1 MRNSLKTGVSF
12 GLTSSI
18 ITTLGL
24 MVGLN
29 SATHSRS
36 VVIGGIITIAL
47 ADAFSDALGIHVSE
61 EFDNTNSVH
70 QVWAATIA
78 TFFTKLF
85 FSLTFL
91 VPAIFLH
98 LSHAII
104 VSLIWGLSVLVVLS
118 YCIAKTQGN
127 NPWKVI
133 LEHVFIAMI
142 VIAVTHFLAA
152 WISDIFK

>member
-12 GLTSSI
+12 GLTSGV

-29 SATHSRS
+29 SGTHSRS

-47 ADAFSDALGIHVSE
+47 ADAFSDALGIHVAE

-70 QVWAATIA
+70 QVWVATIA

-91 VPAIFLH
+91 VPAIFLQ

-104 VSLIWGLSVLVVLS
+104 VSIIWGLSVLVVLS

-127 NPWKVI
+127 NPWKV
-133 LEHVFIAMI
+133 F
-142 VIAVTHFLAA
+142 
-152 WISDIFK
+152 